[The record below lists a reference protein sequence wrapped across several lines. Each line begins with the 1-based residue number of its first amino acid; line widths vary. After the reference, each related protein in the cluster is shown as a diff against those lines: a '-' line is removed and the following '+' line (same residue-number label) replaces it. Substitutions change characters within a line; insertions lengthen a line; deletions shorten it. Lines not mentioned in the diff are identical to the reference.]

1 MLDLNSSKY
10 LSKDELREVAPS
22 IFSTK
27 PSPEVS
33 KKYSHI
39 PTDRLIDDME
49 LLGWNVIDAK
59 EVNART
65 KGTKGYQKHL
75 VVFRNDDIV
84 INQMP
89 NNIVES
95 STSPTGY
102 RRTNGTFAKK
112 NPIDTVFPQ
121 ILLTNSHDGKNA
133 FTFTAGLFRMVCENG
148 LVISTNEFEKVS
160 IRHMGYDFEELQ
172 KQVTEMVKQLPLT
185 VESMNKMIDTQMNQ
199 KMIMDFAKDMLA
211 VRFPEDEL
219 KRITIDMDEFI
230 TPVRP
235 EDKGDDLWSV
245 FNTIQEKIIE
255 GDFDYTVGTKH
266 RKARQI
272 KNFKQDMDLNSKMF
286 DVALEYA
293 QA

>member
-1 MLDLNSSKY
+1 MLDLKKSQK
-10 LSKDELREVAPS
+10 LSKDELREIAPS
-22 IFSTK
+22 IFSTV

-39 PTDRLIDDME
+39 PTDKLIDDME

-59 EVNART
+59 EVAART
-65 KGTKGYQKHL
+65 KGTRGFQKHL

-95 STSPTGY
+95 STSPTGN
-102 RRTNGTFAKK
+102 RRTEGTFAKK

-133 FTFTAGLFRMVCENG
+133 FTFTAGLFRMICENG
-148 LVISTNEFEKVS
+148 LVVSTNEFEKVA
-160 IRHMGYDFEELQ
+160 IRHMGYDFDELQ
-172 KQVTEMVKQLPLT
+172 VQINEMVERLPLT
-185 VESMNKMIDTQMNQ
+185 VESMNNMIDT
-199 KMIMDFAKDMLA
+199 KMTQNSIVKFAKDMLA

-219 KRITIDMDEFI
+219 RRITIDMDEFI

-245 FNTIQEKIIE
+245 FNVIQEKIIE
-255 GDFDYTVGTKH
+255 GDFDYTIGTKH

-286 DVALEYA
+286 DVALEYVNA
-293 QA
+293 

>member
-1 MLDLNSSKY
+1 MLDLKKSQK
-10 LSKDELREVAPS
+10 LSKDELREIAPS
-22 IFSTK
+22 IFSTV

-39 PTDRLIDDME
+39 PTDKLIDDME

-59 EVNART
+59 EVAART
-65 KGTKGYQKHL
+65 KGTRGFQKHL

-102 RRTNGTFAKK
+102 RRTDGTFAKK

-172 KQVTEMVKQLPLT
+172 KQINEMVERLPLT
-185 VESMNKMIDTQMNQ
+185 VESMNNMIDT
-199 KMIMDFAKDMLA
+199 KMTQNSIVKFAKDMLA

-219 KRITIDMDEFI
+219 RRITIDMDEFI

-245 FNTIQEKIIE
+245 FNVIQEKIIE
-255 GDFDYTVGTKH
+255 GDFDYTIGTKH

-286 DVALEYA
+286 DVALEYVNA
-293 QA
+293 

>member
-286 DVALEYA
+286 DVALEYVNA
-293 QA
+293 

>member
-1 MLDLNSSKY
+1 MLDLQSNNQ
-10 LSKDELREVAPS
+10 LSKDELREIAPS

-33 KKYSHI
+33 KHYTHI
-39 PTDRLIDDME
+39 PTDKLIDDME
-49 LLGWNVIDAK
+49 LLGWFPIDAK

-65 KGTKGYQKHL
+65 KGTIGFQKHL
-75 VVFRNDDIV
+75 VVFRNPDIV

-102 RRTNGTFAKK
+102 RKTDGTFAKK

-133 FTFTAGLFRMVCENG
+133 FTFTAGLFRMICENG

-160 IRHMGYDFEELQ
+160 IRHMGYDFDELQ
-172 KQVTEMVKQLPLT
+172 VQINEMVEQLPLT
-185 VESMNKMIDTQMNQ
+185 VESMNKMIDTKMNQ
-199 KMIMDFAKDMLA
+199 KSIVKFAKDMLA

-219 KRITIDMDEFI
+219 RRITIDMDEFI

-245 FNTIQEKIIE
+245 FNVIQEKIIE
-255 GDFDYTVGTKH
+255 GDFEYTVGTKH

-286 DVALEYA
+286 DVALDYVTA
-293 QA
+293 